1 MHRRTTMALFMLA
14 ASGLLLA
21 GVALAQV
28 LPADQTQPAGDPT
41 PPERPQIL
49 DDMYRLTN
57 EIHAA
62 SLWAAIFSCLALVGV
77 LWVGWSQ
84 RAICR
89 NQVELAEMIQQ
100 LGSRPD

>member
-1 MHRRTTMALFMLA
+1 MHRRTTMALFVLA

-28 LPADQTQPAGDPT
+28 PSAGSTQPAAAAT
-41 PPERPQIL
+41 PAERPQIL
-49 DDMYRLTN
+49 DDVYRLTN

-100 LGSRPD
+100 LGPRPD